1 MWQRGR
7 AEGRGLGIESRGL
20 VGVKGK
26 VSQSKRYGAGLRD
39 MGQGIESRWPIE
51 VKGRMRGRWCRW
63 QGWRKGDRDRARR
76 QKGAGR
82 EQGERL
88 GQGGRA

>member
-1 MWQRGR
+1 MRAEGLLKSRAGEAGLQLGGRAEGKGPSVWQRGR

-26 VSQSKRYGAGLRD
+26 V
-39 MGQGIESRWPIE
+39 
-51 VKGRMRGRWCRW
+51 RGRWCRW
-63 QGWRKGDRDRARR
+63 QGWRKGCRNRARR

-82 EQGERL
+82 QQGERL
-88 GQGGRA
+88 EQRGQG